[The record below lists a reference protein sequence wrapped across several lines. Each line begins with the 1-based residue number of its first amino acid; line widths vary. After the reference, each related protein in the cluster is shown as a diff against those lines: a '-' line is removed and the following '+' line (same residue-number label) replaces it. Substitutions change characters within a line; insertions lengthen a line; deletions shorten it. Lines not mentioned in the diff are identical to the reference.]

1 MKFAQILSLQLT
13 AFFAT
18 ALVLA
23 WFMTR
28 PTSAAKRVLGMT
40 RLLPGPDGTRAAGS
54 HRVAAGSQR
63 VQDQLLRLAHFLGTS
78 LRIASGEKLRK
89 RFLAAGLRNQSSIDA
104 YVAARL
110 LAPIAV
116 LLLWSFFHQIT
127 FFWITVMIGCAYL
140 APDMWLK
147 AVTKKRREQLRL
159 GLPDAVD
166 LMVVCV
172 DAGLGLDQ
180 ALLRT
185 GEELGA
191 SHPILAEELMQVNLE
206 QRAGK
211 PRIDA
216 WQAMADRTQ
225 LEAVK
230 GFANM
235 LAQSDRFGTP
245 ISRALSTFADGL
257 RKQRSQQAEELA
269 AKSSIKLMFPLVL
282 FIFPSMFI
290 VLLGPAML
298 LISRN
303 LGSLAGK

>member
-1 MKFAQILSLQLT
+1 MKFALTLSIQLT
-13 AFFAT
+13 GFFAT
-18 ALVLA
+18 ALLCV

-28 PTSAAKRVLGMT
+28 PTSAAKRVFGIT
-40 RLLPGPDGTRAAGS
+40 RLLPAPGETRGVVSGS
-54 HRVAAGSQR
+54 VQDRLLRVARLLGSRIGIAG
-63 VQDQLLRLAHFLGTS
+63 
-78 LRIASGEKLRK
+78 GEKLRK
-89 RFLAAGLRNQSSIDA
+89 RFLAAGLRNQSSMDT
-104 YVAARL
+104 YVAGRL

-116 LLLWSFFHQIT
+116 LLIWSFFHQIT
-127 FFWITVMIGCAYL
+127 LFWITLMMGGAYL
-140 APDMWLK
+140 APDLWL
-147 AVTKKRREQLRL
+147 ATVTKRRREKIRL

-185 GEELGA
+185 GQELGS
-191 SHPILAEELMQVNLE
+191 SHSVLAEELIQINLE

-216 WQAMADRTQ
+216 WRDMADRTQ
-225 LEAVK
+225 LEMVK

-245 ISRALSTFADGL
+245 VSKALSTFADGL
-257 RKQRSQQAEELA
+257 RKQRSQQAEEMA
-269 AKSSIKLMFPLVL
+269 AKSTIKLMFPLVL

-290 VLLGPAML
+290 VLLGPAAL

-303 LGSLAGK
+303 LGTLTGK

>member
-1 MKFAQILSLQLT
+1 MTVIQILGLQLT

-18 ALVLA
+18 ALVFV

-28 PTSAAKRVLGMT
+28 PTSAAKRVLGMA
-40 RLLPGPDGTRAAGS
+40 RLLPASAETRRAGPR
-54 HRVAAGSQR
+54 RVPG
-63 VQDQLLRLAHFLGTS
+63 QLLRAVHFLGAR
-78 LRIASGEKLRK
+78 LGIAGGEKLRK
-89 RFLAAGLRNQSSIDA
+89 RFLAAGLRNPSSLDV
-104 YVAARL
+104 YVAVRL

-116 LLLWSFFHQIT
+116 FVIWSFFHQLT
-127 FFWITVMIGCAYL
+127 FFWITVMLGAAYL
-140 APDMWLK
+140 GPDLWLK
-147 AVTKKRREQLRL
+147 RATKKRRERIRF

-185 GEELGA
+185 GEELA
-191 SHPILAEELMQVNLE
+191 TSHPVLAEEFLQLNLE

-216 WQAMADRTQ
+216 WRDMADRTQ

-245 ISRALSTFADGL
+245 ISKGLSIFADGL
-257 RKQRSQQAEELA
+257 RKQRSQQSEEMA
-269 AKSSIKLMFPLVL
+269 AKSTIKLMFPLVL
-282 FIFPSMFI
+282 CIFPSMFI
-290 VLLGPAML
+290 VLLGPAAL
-298 LISRN
+298 LMSRN
-303 LGSLAGK
+303 LGALGGK

>member
-1 MKFAQILSLQLT
+1 MKFALTLSIQLT
-13 AFFAT
+13 AFFGVA
-18 ALVLA
+18 AVCV

-28 PTSAAKRVLGMT
+28 PTSAAKRVFGVT
-40 RLLPGPDGTRAAGS
+40 RLLPGPDETRGVVS
-54 HRVAAGSQR
+54 RGLQN
-63 VQDQLLRLAHFLGTS
+63 QLLRVAHLIGGRLG
-78 LRIASGEKLRK
+78 IASGEKLRQ
-89 RFLAAGLRNQSSIDA
+89 RFLAAGLRSQSSMDA
-104 YVAARL
+104 YLAARL

-116 LLLWSFFHQIT
+116 LLFWSFFRQIT
-127 FFWITVMIGCAYL
+127 FFWITLMMGGAYL
-140 APDMWLK
+140 APDLWLSTL
-147 AVTKKRREQLRL
+147 TKKRREKIRL
-159 GLPDAVD
+159 GLPDAID

-185 GEELGA
+185 GQELGG
-191 SHPILAEELMQVNLE
+191 SHAVLAEELMQLNLE

-216 WQAMADRTQ
+216 WRDMADRTQ
-225 LEAVK
+225 LETVK

-245 ISRALSTFADGL
+245 VSKALSTFADGL
-257 RKQRSQQAEELA
+257 RKQRSQLAEEMA
-269 AKSSIKLMFPLVL
+269 AKSTIKLMFPLVL

-290 VLLGPAML
+290 VLLGPAAL

-303 LGSLAGK
+303 LGALMGK